1 MDLFFYGTLCDRG
14 LLSIVLGEDQTD
26 VVIRDAV
33 LEDHAVYWVKD
44 QAYPIIVQEAGARA
58 QGVLVQGLTKT
69 HVERLDFYEGG
80 FGYEL
85 RDYRVATNEG
95 VADCQIY
102 WPDDAKLICG
112 DLWDLSQW
120 QVRFGETIRLA
131 AQETM
136 SYFGA
141 LTHQELAVRYPMIVR
156 RAASRLRA
164 QRRSG
169 PATVRSDKALTDVI
183 QEEVTR
189 SHLGFYALDVLALRH
204 PKFDGGYSDLL
215 RREVFLSAD
224 AAIVLPYDP
233 VTDQVLM
240 VEQFRMGP
248 TGRGDPR
255 PWCLEPV
262 AGLVDAGEEPETT
275 AHREAMEEAG
285 LTFSALET
293 VANGYSSPGASSG
306 YFFLYVGLC
315 DLSDHQSDASGCADE
330 GEDIRS
336 HVLGFN
342 QAMQLVDT
350 GEINILPT
358 ILCLNWL
365 ARHRSRLRGA
375 A

>member
-14 LLSIVLGEDQTD
+14 LLSIVLGDDQSK
-26 VVIRDAV
+26 VMISDAV
-33 LEDHAVYWVKD
+33 LDDHAVYWVKD
-44 QAYPIIVQEAGARA
+44 QSYPIIVHETGARTR
-58 QGVLVQGLTKT
+58 GLLVQGLSER
-69 HVERLDFYEGG
+69 HVARLDFYEGG

-85 RDYRVATNEG
+85 RDFRVSTDAG
-95 VADCQIY
+95 MSDCQMY
-102 WPDDAKLICG
+102 WPDDPKLVCG
-112 DLWDLSQW
+112 DPWDLALW
-120 QVRFGETIRLA
+120 RDRFGETIRLA
-131 AQETM
+131 AHETM
-136 SYFGA
+136 SYFGT
-141 LTHQELAVRYPMIVR
+141 LTTHELTMRYPMIVR
-156 RAASRLRA
+156 RTASRLRA
-164 QRRSG
+164 LRQPS
-169 PATVRSDKALTDVI
+169 PATVRAVRAPEDVSK
-183 QEEVTR
+183 ENVVR
-189 SHLGFYALDVLALRH
+189 SHLGFYALDIMALRH
-204 PKFDGGYSDLL
+204 KKFDGTTSDLL

-336 HVLGFN
+336 HVLGFD
-342 QAMQLVDT
+342 QAMELVDT

>member
-14 LLSIVLGEDQTD
+14 LLSIVLGDGHGD
-26 VVIRDAV
+26 VVIHDAV
-33 LEDHAVYWVKD
+33 LIDHSVYWVKD
-44 QAYPIIVQEAGARA
+44 ASYPIIVTETGAEARGL
-58 QGVLVQGLTKT
+58 LVQGLTEN
-69 HVERLDFYEGG
+69 HVARLDFYEGG

-85 RDYRVATNEG
+85 RDFQVS
-95 VADCQIY
+95 ADIGAANCQMY
-102 WPDDAKLICG
+102 WPDDPKLVCG
-112 DLWDLSQW
+112 DPWDLTLW
-120 QVRFGETIRLA
+120 QDRFGETIRLA
-131 AQETM
+131 ATETM
-136 SYFGA
+136 SYFGMIT
-141 LTHQELAVRYPMIVR
+141 THELAVLYPMIVR

-164 QRRSG
+164 QRQ
-169 PATVRSDKALTDVI
+169 PAPAAVRIDRTSEDV
-183 QEEVTR
+183 QKESVER
-189 SHLGFYALDVLALRH
+189 GHLGFYALDVMALRH
-204 PKFDGGYSDLL
+204 KKFDGRQSDLL

-306 YFFLYVGLC
+306 YFFLYIGLC
-315 DLSDHQSDASGCADE
+315 DLSDHHSDASGCEDE

-336 HVLGFN
+336 HVLGFEH
-342 QAMQLVDT
+342 AMQLVDS